1 MVNMEGRLKQMIIR
15 NAAISLS
22 EDDIGSETDLVN
34 DLGFDS
40 VQVMRFLTE
49 VETEFGFEFDDD
61 YLSLEILG
69 KYKKLKDAVDEK
81 MKNG

>member
-69 KYKKLKDAVDEK
+69 RYKKLKDAVDEK
-81 MKNG
+81 MKND

>member
-69 KYKKLKDAVDEK
+69 RYKKLKDAVDEK